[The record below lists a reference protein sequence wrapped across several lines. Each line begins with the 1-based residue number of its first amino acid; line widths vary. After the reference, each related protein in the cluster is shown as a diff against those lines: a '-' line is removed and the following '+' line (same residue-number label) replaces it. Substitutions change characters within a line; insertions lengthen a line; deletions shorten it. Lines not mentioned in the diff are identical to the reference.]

1 MNACNG
7 LIIVFGWSHFQADP
21 ALLADQEAAHKLY
34 AEERW
39 ALLAADDVELIKQ
52 RGWEASYSTGVA
64 GIVKPSNIKCI
75 HTHFAHFLA
84 TGHNVVGKW
93 AQEALNAGLHLPAD
107 LPADATR

>member
-1 MNACNG
+1 MQRPNSSLWC
-7 LIIVFGWSHFQADP
+7 SHFQADS

-39 ALLAADDVELIKQ
+39 ALLTVDDVELIKR

-93 AQEALNAGLHLPAD
+93 AQEALNAGLHLPV
-107 LPADATR
+107 DATR